1 MCRVTLD
8 NDDNDDVNENV
19 YDDNDDVNEDVYDD
33 NDDVDED
40 VYDDNDQFV
49 HLWFEVLSPSENLAD
64 KEKFPWH
71 GPRNQLAHHL
81 EKVEGEWCFRKR
93 LGITDD
99 PD

>member
-1 MCRVTLD
+1 MIMD
-8 NDDNDDVNENV
+8 NHNHDDGNDDDD
-19 YDDNDDVNEDVYDD
+19 
-33 NDDVDED
+33 
-40 VYDDNDQFV
+40 DDNDQFV

-81 EKVEGEWCFRKR
+81 EKVDGEWCFRKR